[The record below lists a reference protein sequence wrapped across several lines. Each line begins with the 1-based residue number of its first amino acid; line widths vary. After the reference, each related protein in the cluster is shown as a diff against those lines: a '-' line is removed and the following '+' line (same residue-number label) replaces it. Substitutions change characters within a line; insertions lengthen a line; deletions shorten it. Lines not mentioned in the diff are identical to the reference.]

1 MIALD
6 AIGLANRRSRASK
19 CGVNPITSS
28 CRNTEGLQV
37 FYAAKPAAAQFAEG
51 EKSGKQLSRHW

>member
-37 FYAAKPAAAQFAEG
+37 FYAATAAAQFAEG